1 MKYQTK
7 IIYIRKKLWVYFN
20 KTFCWWRRRLNFLFK

>member
-7 IIYIRKKLWVYFN
+7 IIYTQKMLWVCLN
-20 KTFCWWRRRLNFLFK
+20 KRFCRWRRRLNFLFK